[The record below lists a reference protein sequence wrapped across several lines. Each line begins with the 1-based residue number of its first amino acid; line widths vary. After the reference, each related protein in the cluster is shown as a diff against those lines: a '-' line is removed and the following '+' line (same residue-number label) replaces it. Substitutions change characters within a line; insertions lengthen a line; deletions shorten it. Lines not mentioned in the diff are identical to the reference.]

1 MATKEL
7 VLVANTWTDLTNFL
21 ADVGNHVIVST
32 EKTDMQIGLRATA
45 PTTGIPMVAGEG
57 VEVIIKHGDTLKLW
71 ARSVSGGKIVVDRA
85 GAKRVIYDGTG
96 VS

>member
-7 VLVANTWTDLTNFL
+7 VLAANTWTDLTTFL

-32 EKTDMQIGLRATA
+32 DKTDVQVGLRATA
-45 PTTGIPMVAGEG
+45 PTAGIALVAGEG
-57 VEVIIKHGDTLKLW
+57 MEVIIKHGDTLKLW
-71 ARSVSGGKIVVDRA
+71 ARSVSGGKIAVDRA
-85 GAKRVIYDGTG
+85 GARRVIFDGTG